1 MAGSVNKI
9 IIVGN
14 LGKDPETR
22 TFQDGGKVVT
32 FSVAMSEAWNDRQ
45 SGERKE
51 RVEWANV
58 SVWNDALQEVAT
70 NYLKKGSKVY
80 LEGKLETRKWT
91 DKDGVDRYSTDVAL
105 RPFSSV
111 LVFLDKK
118 DDSDPSPDRP
128 AAAPAQTRRGT
139 RREPAGRS

>member
-1 MAGSVNKI
+1 MAGSVNKM

-32 FSVAMSEAWNDRQ
+32 FSVAMSESWNDRQ

-70 NYLKKGSKVY
+70 NYLRKGSKVY

-91 DKDGVDRYSTDVAL
+91 DKDGVDRYSTEVAL
-105 RPFSSV
+105 RPFGSTLV
-111 LVFLDKK
+111 LLDRK
-118 DDSDPSPDRP
+118 DDSEPSSDRP
-128 AAAPAQTRRGT
+128 AASPAQTRRRSA
-139 RREPAGRS
+139 RREPT